1 MMNLQRLFVLVGV
14 FGCLSFPPQ
23 VAANDDAYAADDAY
37 AQVDDDSIVYWDGYA
52 ILPKRCIV

>member
-14 FGCLSFPPQ
+14 FGCLSFLRQ
-23 VAANDDAYAADDAY
+23 VAANDDAYAQA
-37 AQVDDDSIVYWDGYA
+37 DDDSIVYWDGYA